1 MLVSATAKMNVFGF
15 LVSTLCPFQRGFDWK
30 NRGWQMAEGFG
41 RARHFV
47 HAGPCDSLHR
57 ACGGQ
62 RTARPT
68 VPAPQ
73 ARHIYRTTTRT
84 KFQPRRGG
92 IFGGRASSRA
102 ARQERR
108 PTKFEMSLLSG
119 AMEDRA
125 ALLQRFRAYGAGRG
139 EAMSQFGERLRCGKI
154 LSRENS
160 CAASLRIIGYLPFR
174 LHP

>member
-1 MLVSATAKMNVFGF
+1 MSSGF
-15 LVSTLCPFQRGFDWK
+15 WFQPYARSSGVSTGK
-30 NRGWQMAEGFG
+30 IGAG
-41 RARHFV
+41 RWRRV
-47 HAGPCDSLHR
+47 LAGRVTSCAPVLANGLHR

-102 ARQERR
+102 ARQEPR